1 MTVAQHADGD
11 LRALGSFEP
20 VHGLFVGDL
29 LAHEALAVDHHDL
42 VAGEHASLLGRSVLD
57 DVLHSDGVLSDGELD
72 AHAREAAFE
81 VVGGSLHVLGGDVDR
96 VGVELAEDDRDGLVD
111 KRVDVDLVDVLV
123 VDDAQ
128 EVVEPVAA
136 VVDDGQPVAAEV
148 VGVEGAND
156 DADDDAERHEQG
168 HEAVFVF
175 FFHNVRGYMGLL

>member
-1 MTVAQHADGD
+1 MVNSMPTP
-11 LRALGSFEP
+11 EK
-20 VHGLFVGDL
+20 
-29 LAHEALAVDHHDL
+29 
-42 VAGEHASLLGRSVLD
+42 
-57 DVLHSDGVLSDGELD
+57 
-72 AHAREAAFE
+72 AAFE
-81 VVGGSLHVLGGDVDR
+81 VVGGDLHVLGGDVDR

-128 EVVEPVAA
+128 EVVEPVVA